1 MFPSKSVV
9 SHKNAREQVSEAR
22 TMTDDYYKVLRVA
35 KTASVGEIKKAYL
48 QLARENHPDRFKESA
63 EREDAGQRFQQITEA
78 FNQLRDEKNRQ
89 EYDRSLTKVTKTP
102 EEEARLYFKNGE
114 LQEQSR
120 EYDNALKLYY
130 EAMRLQPNNADYIL
144 AAGRL
149 MAKDKAKQRQAAD
162 LFNQAMQKD
171 PTSPEPHLELGA
183 LYSRTGMLV
192 RAKRVYE
199 QALKQLPNHPE
210 LKRRFAQVKDK

>member
-1 MFPSKSVV
+1 
-9 SHKNAREQVSEAR
+9 
-22 TMTDDYYKVLRVA
+22 MTDDFYKILGVA
-35 KTASVGEIKKAYL
+35 KTASTAEIKKAYL
-48 QLARENHPDRFKESA
+48 QLARENHPDRFKEPA
-63 EREDAGQRFQQITEA
+63 EREEAGQRFQQFTEA
-78 FNQLRDEKNRQ
+78 FNQLRDEKSRQ
-89 EYDRSLTKVTKTP
+89 EYDRSLSKETKTP
-102 EEEARLYFKNGE
+102 EEEARLYFTNGE
-114 LQEQSR
+114 LREQSQ
-120 EYDNALKLYY
+120 EYDYALKLYY
-130 EAMRLQPNNADYIL
+130 EAMRLQPNNVDYVL

-149 MAKDKAKQRQAAD
+149 MGKDKAKQRQAAE

>member
-63 EREDAGQRFQQITEA
+63 EREEAGQRFQQITEA

-120 EYDNALKLYY
+120 EYENALKLYY
-130 EAMRLQPNNADYIL
+130 EAMRLQPNNVDYIL

-171 PTSPEPHLELGA
+171 PTSPEPHLVLGE

-199 QALKQLPNHPE
+199 NALRQLPNHPE